1 MSWTST
7 IPIWDGRGW
16 TGTLDDC
23 RSARGGCR
31 RGALAGMPSSRARFT
46 RQRLRRLRSPRR
58 SRPRAPCTWP
68 QTGGGPSP
76 RRSRPPPAGATRR
89 SSPSRTRA
97 QPVPVFSAIT
107 VSRERAL
114 ARNSGQSKCAG
125 TGGGGATTATASGT
139 GILPFPPFVFGPM
152 GPAYFMRA
160 CMYTGFVRI
169 LRRASALTFAL
180 SIRNRGAS

>member
-1 MSWTST
+1 MSWTNT

-125 TGGGGATTATASGT
+125 TGRGGGRRRRRRRELGSCRFHLSCSGQWGLRT
-139 GILPFPPFVFGPM
+139 LCE
-152 GPAYFMRA
+152 PA
-160 CMYTGFVRI
+160 CT
-169 LRRASALTFAL
+169 
-180 SIRNRGAS
+180 RGSCGSCGAPRP